1 MPSCPCQA
9 IATIQGNPL
18 PRILLPE
25 PRRPFRFSFVKASF
39 SHYLHR
45 QAFNP
50 APISPIDRRACDRED
65 PGFRDRVGRI
75 TPGSHTVAQAVQRR
89 VSRQTRVASRTP
101 RLVGNE
107 WAELYPARFHLP
119 TRGGVSTSKFQT
131 CVWISRQFTLEYD
144 DSIKTVIRMSSPN
157 AGILIVA
164 DDRPFATHLCECL
177 KKMRH
182 HVSGVV
188 FDASDAAGV
197 ARELRP
203 DLALVDLDI
212 LGRPTGPEVGDQL
225 GRQLNLPVVYL
236 TDAAEGDLF
245 ERSQATSP
253 YGYVLKPFDPRQLD
267 VNVMAAV
274 SMHERERE
282 HRRTRVALERKVDE
296 SKYHREL
303 METILNSISD
313 GIIVADTDGK
323 FLYVN
328 PGARQ
333 IVGMDIK
340 DGFPDDC
347 AERHGVYH
355 LDRETPV
362 KTEDL
367 PLIRAIRHGES
378 SDEEDVFIR
387 NENKQDGVYIRMSG
401 RPLLD
406 KTGEVRGGV
415 VIFRD
420 VTERVLAE
428 EALAQAFDQG
438 RFEMF
443 DTILHNIGN
452 AMNSVTTGI
461 ETVRRNL
468 ENDRA
473 GRRLFALAA
482 AIDEHRN
489 DWTDYIANDPQG
501 RKVMPFIIKLAED
514 FGRRNDELMKTVSRV
529 RDRAN
534 RIVDIIRTQ
543 KALDGSGMDRK
554 DVDLYD
560 ALSGAFRML
569 RDSLNRRGIRT
580 DVDCGNAPQEI
591 RVRES
596 QFHQMLVN
604 LVKNS
609 IEAID
614 EHAVL
619 YGLQETPRIEI
630 RASASDDFL
639 YLEVIDN
646 GIGIENNDTRV
657 LFTPGYTTK
666 KSGSGLGLHSAA
678 NFVIA
683 SGGRIEPL
691 SKGRGNGTAMRVMLP
706 LSAVAPQ
713 VESGSPT

>member
-1 MPSCPCQA
+1 MS
-9 IATIQGNPL
+9 NP
-18 PRILLPE
+18 
-25 PRRPFRFSFVKASF
+25 K
-39 SHYLHR
+39 
-45 QAFNP
+45 
-50 APISPIDRRACDRED
+50 
-65 PGFRDRVGRI
+65 
-75 TPGSHTVAQAVQRR
+75 
-89 VSRQTRVASRTP
+89 
-101 RLVGNE
+101 
-107 WAELYPARFHLP
+107 
-119 TRGGVSTSKFQT
+119 
-131 CVWISRQFTLEYD
+131 
-144 DSIKTVIRMSSPN
+144 
-157 AGILIVA
+157 AGILIVE
-164 DDRPFATHLCECL
+164 DDQPFATQLKACL
-177 KKMRH
+177 EETGH
-182 HVSGVV
+182 TVAAVISN
-188 FDASDAAGV
+188 ASEAIGAAG
-197 ARELRP
+197 ELRP
-203 DLALVDLDI
+203 DLALIDLGI
-212 LGRPTGPEVGDQL
+212 RGAPGGPEIGDQL
-225 GRQLNLPVVYL
+225 GRRFDVPVVYL

-245 ERSQATSP
+245 ERSRATGP
-253 YGYVLKPFDPRQLD
+253 YGYLLRPFDARQLHM
-267 VNVMAAV
+267 NILAAI
-274 SMHERERE
+274 SMHERERQ
-282 HRRTRVALERKVDE
+282 HRRTRAALERTVDE
-296 SKYHREL
+296 SRYHRELLETVFNSMSEGVVAVDKNGAILYHNSSGPRIGRSHPVEKNIARWPDKYGIFQPDGKTVPSEDLHPLMLALRGEDTVETEFLIRNHLEPAGVHVGVNTRPLLDKAGSPKGGVAVIRDVTKLKHAEAELERTIVQLQEQAQL

-333 IVGMDIK
+333 IAGMDIK

-347 AERHGVYH
+347 AERHGVYYP
-355 LDRETPV
+355 DRETPM
-362 KTEDL
+362 KLEDL
-367 PLIRAIRHGES
+367 PLMRAIRHGES

-387 NENKQDGVYIRMSG
+387 NKNKQGGVYIRMSG

-406 KTGEVRGGV
+406 NVGEVRGGV

-420 VTERVLAE
+420 VTETMRAE
-428 EALAQAFDQG
+428 EALARAFDQG
-438 RFEMF
+438 RLEMF

-468 ENDRA
+468 TNDRA

-482 AIDEHRN
+482 AIDEHQN

-501 RKVMPFIIKLAED
+501 RRVLPFIIKLAED

-554 DVDLYD
+554 NIDLYD

-569 RDSLNRRGIRT
+569 KDSLKKRGIQT
-580 DVDCGNAPQEI
+580 NVNCGNAPQEI

-614 EHAVL
+614 EKAVL

-630 RASASDDFL
+630 GANATDEFL
-639 YLEVIDN
+639 YLEVVDN
-646 GIGIENNDTRV
+646 GIGIENNDTRL

-683 SGGRIEPL
+683 SGGRIEP
-691 SKGRGNGTAMRVMLP
+691 SSEGKGNGMTMRVTLP
-706 LSAVAPQ
+706 LPAVASELQ
-713 VESGSPT
+713 SG

>member
-1 MPSCPCQA
+1 MS
-9 IATIQGNPL
+9 NP
-18 PRILLPE
+18 
-25 PRRPFRFSFVKASF
+25 K
-39 SHYLHR
+39 
-45 QAFNP
+45 
-50 APISPIDRRACDRED
+50 
-65 PGFRDRVGRI
+65 
-75 TPGSHTVAQAVQRR
+75 
-89 VSRQTRVASRTP
+89 
-101 RLVGNE
+101 
-107 WAELYPARFHLP
+107 
-119 TRGGVSTSKFQT
+119 
-131 CVWISRQFTLEYD
+131 
-144 DSIKTVIRMSSPN
+144 
-157 AGILIVA
+157 AGILIVE
-164 DDRPFATHLCECL
+164 DDQPFATQLKTCL
-177 KKMRH
+177 EETGH
-182 HVSGVV
+182 TVSAVV
-188 FDASDAAGV
+188 SNASEAMGA

-203 DLALVDLDI
+203 DLALIDLGI
-212 LGRPTGPEVGDQL
+212 RGAPAGPEIGDQL
-225 GRQLNLPVVYL
+225 GRRFDLPVVYL
-236 TDAAEGDLF
+236 TDAAEGGLF
-245 ERSQATSP
+245 ERSRATGP
-253 YGYVLKPFDPRQLD
+253 YGYVLRPIDARQLHM
-267 VNVMAAV
+267 NILAAI
-274 SMHERERE
+274 SMHERELR
-282 HRRTRVALERKVDE
+282 HRRTRAALERTVDE
-296 SKYHREL
+296 SQYHRELLENVFNSMSEGVVAVDKNGAILYHNSSGPRIGGSHPVEKNIARWPDKYGIFQPDGKTVPSEDLHPLMLALRGEDTVETEFLIRNHLEPDGVHVGVNARPLLDKAGSPKGGVAVIRDVTKLKHAEAELERTIVQLQEQAQL

-313 GIIVADTDGK
+313 GIIVADTDGR

-333 IVGMDIK
+333 IAGMDIK

-347 AERHGVYH
+347 AERHGVYYP
-355 LDRETPV
+355 DRETPM
-362 KTEDL
+362 KLEDL
-367 PLIRAIRHGES
+367 PLMRAIRHGES

-387 NENKQDGVYIRMSG
+387 NKNKQGGVYIRMSG

-406 KTGEVRGGV
+406 NVGEVRGGV

-420 VTERVLAE
+420 VTERMRAE
-428 EALAQAFDQG
+428 EALARAFDQG
-438 RFEMF
+438 RLEMF

-468 ENDRA
+468 TNDRA

-482 AIDEHRN
+482 AIDEHQN

-501 RKVMPFIIKLAED
+501 RRVLPFIIKLAED

-554 DVDLYD
+554 NIDLYD

-569 RDSLNRRGIRT
+569 KDSLKKRGIQT
-580 DVDCGNAPQEI
+580 NVNCGNAPQEI

-614 EHAVL
+614 EKAVL

-630 RASASDDFL
+630 GANATDEFL
-639 YLEVIDN
+639 YLEVVDN
-646 GIGIENNDTRV
+646 GIGIENNDTQL

-683 SGGRIEPL
+683 SGGRIEP
-691 SKGRGNGTAMRVMLP
+691 SSEGKGNGMTMRVTLP
-706 LSAVAPQ
+706 LPAVASELQ
-713 VESGSPT
+713 SG

>member
-1 MPSCPCQA
+1 MKK
-9 IATIQGNPL
+9 
-18 PRILLPE
+18 
-25 PRRPFRFSFVKASF
+25 V
-39 SHYLHR
+39 
-45 QAFNP
+45 
-50 APISPIDRRACDRED
+50 IS
-65 PGFRDRVGRI
+65 
-75 TPGSHTVAQAVQRR
+75 
-89 VSRQTRVASRTP
+89 
-101 RLVGNE
+101 
-107 WAELYPARFHLP
+107 
-119 TRGGVSTSKFQT
+119 
-131 CVWISRQFTLEYD
+131 
-144 DSIKTVIRMSSPN
+144 MSNSN
-157 AGILIVA
+157 AGILIVE
-164 DDRPFATHLCECL
+164 DDQPFATQLKACL
-177 KKMRH
+177 EKTGH
-182 HVSGVV
+182 TVSAVV
-188 FDASDAAGV
+188 SDASEAIGV
-197 ARELRP
+197 AGELRP
-203 DLALVDLDI
+203 DLALVN
-212 LGRPTGPEVGDQL
+212 LGVHGAPTGPEVGDQL
-225 GRQLNLPVVYL
+225 GRRFDFPVVYL
-236 TDAAEGDLF
+236 TDTAEGDLF
-245 ERSQATSP
+245 ERSRATSP
-253 YGYVLKPFDPRQLD
+253 YGYVLKPVDARQLHM
-267 VNVMAAV
+267 NILAAI

-282 HRRTRVALERKVDE
+282 HLRTRIAMERTADE
-296 SKYHREL
+296 SKYHRELMETVFDSMSEGVVAVDKDGAVLFHNSSGPRIGGSHSVEKDIARWPEKYGVFQPDGKTVLSEDLNPLMRALKGQATEETEFLIRNHLKPDGVHVGVSARPLLDKAGSPKGGVAVIRDVTKLKHAEAELERTIVQLQEQAQL

-333 IVGMDIK
+333 IVGVDVE

-347 AERHGVYH
+347 ADRHGVYFP
-355 LDRETPV
+355 DRETPMKV
-362 KTEDL
+362 EDL
-367 PLIRAIRHGES
+367 PLTRAIRHGES

-387 NENKQDGVYIRMSG
+387 NKNKQDGVYIRMSG

-406 KTGEVRGGV
+406 NVGEVRGGV

-428 EALAQAFDQG
+428 EALARAFDQG
-438 RFEMF
+438 RLEMF

-489 DWTDYIANDPQG
+489 DWTDYIANDHQG
-501 RKVMPFIIKLAED
+501 RKVLPFIIKLSED
-514 FGRRNDELMKTVSRV
+514 FGRRNDELVKTVSRV

-543 KALDGSGMDRK
+543 KALDGSDMDRK
-554 DVDLYD
+554 NIDLYD

-569 RDSLNRRGIRT
+569 RDSLKKRGIQT
-580 DVDCGNAPQEI
+580 DVNCGNAPQEI

-630 RASASDDFL
+630 RANAADDFL

-683 SGGRIEPL
+683 SGGRIEP
-691 SKGRGNGTAMRVMLP
+691 SSEGKGSGTAMRVMLP

-713 VESGSPT
+713 VETG